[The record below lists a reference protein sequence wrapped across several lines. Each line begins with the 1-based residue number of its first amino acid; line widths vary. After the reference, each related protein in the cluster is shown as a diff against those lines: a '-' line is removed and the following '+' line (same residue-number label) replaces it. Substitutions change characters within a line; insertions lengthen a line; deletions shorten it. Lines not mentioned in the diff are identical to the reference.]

1 MHFISNS
8 KDEVKKT
15 TFALYIRSRKEIIQP
30 FVSAE
35 SPVRRA
41 GFSLLSC
48 DFLSYYRHQCTG
60 DVNIDAKQLVDGMRV
75 WSNHTILSGNNYFPD
90 CWGCKKKLVVTI
102 RKLSTVMLNR
112 SSKCN
117 FPKQIF
123 PKRRGLQSRGLVRSE
138 ISWLQLKQD

>member
-1 MHFISNS
+1 M
-8 KDEVKKT
+8 
-15 TFALYIRSRKEIIQP
+15 QP

-48 DFLSYYRHQCTG
+48 DFLSYYRHQGTG
-60 DVNIDAKQLVDGMRV
+60 DVNMDAKQLVDGMRV

-102 RKLSTVMLNR
+102 RKLSTVMFNR
-112 SSKCN
+112 SSKFT

-123 PKRRGLQSRGLVRSE
+123 PKHRGLQSRGLVHKAVKY
-138 ISWLQLKQD
+138 LGFN